1 MKKNQNILSSVFLAS
16 SLTLTPVVTISLT
29 ASTKFKV
36 NSVSSSIA
44 KNLHRRGIDEDASKK
59 IANNVF
65 NVDEELF
72 ALMLQNLKYGYN
84 NKLSPNEIL
93 DFLSTQALMK
103 KNVHLDSYSYLV
115 NMVYQIKNQALT
127 KKDLKD
133 LNTIATKNSFYA
145 QGWS

>member
-16 SLTLTPVVTISLT
+16 SLTLTPVVTTSLT
-29 ASTKFKV
+29 ASTKFKL
-36 NSVSSSIA
+36 NSISSSIA

-59 IANNVF
+59 IANNIF

-115 NMVYQIKNQALT
+115 NMVYQIKNQVLT

>member
-16 SLTLTPVVTISLT
+16 SLTLTPVVTTSLT
-29 ASTKFKV
+29 ASTKFKL

-59 IANNVF
+59 IANNIF
-65 NVDEELF
+65 NVNEELF
-72 ALMLQNLKYGYN
+72 ALMLQNLKNGYN

-115 NMVYQIKNQALT
+115 NMVYQIKNQVLT
-127 KKDLKD
+127 KKDLKN

>member
-16 SLTLTPVVTISLT
+16 SLTLTPVVTTSLT
-29 ASTKFKV
+29 ASTKFKL
-36 NSVSSSIA
+36 NSISSSIA

-59 IANNVF
+59 IANNIF

-72 ALMLQNLKYGYN
+72 ALMLQNLKNGYN

-115 NMVYQIKNQALT
+115 NMVYQIKNQVLT
-127 KKDLKD
+127 KKDLKN